1 MSNQIVFDSSNWDT
15 IVDTVNKINE
25 IGCMQLGTT
34 SEGEP
39 ITFDVSTDEDGEYV
53 LHTATTQSNGWI
65 RNNYYYLADYTVEE
79 TYEKDKI

>member
-39 ITFDVSTDEDGEYV
+39 IAFDVSTDEDGEYV

-65 RNNYYYLADYTVEE
+65 RHNYYYLADYTVEE
-79 TYEKDKI
+79 SYEKEK